1 MRALQPVI
9 GINYGAKQYDR
20 VIQSYRV
27 FAVAALLL
35 TLPFWIISLISPGSI
50 LGMMLREQVFTG
62 IDFLYFRVYM
72 AILPAMAFI
81 FMAMTLFPSVDK
93 GKPLLFNP
101 RDNHTCEQIDG
112 KTLDYRC
119 INIQPDTMSKAVF
132 EITGKEYLPYFTS
145 QVMFHSELVAV
156 LRELHQMVM
165 EEEKDFRKEEIF
177 FLLLEQLIHEYTEQ
191 AVQTKN
197 TGQSAEIKAICEFL
211 EMHYMENI
219 TLDDLCKLTGLS
231 KYYMIRSFTKQK
243 GISPYS
249 YLETIRIDKAKKLLE
264 EGVLPI
270 DVALQTGFTDQSHF
284 SNFFKKF
291 IGLTPKQYMNIFKD
305 IQS

>member
-1 MRALQPVI
+1 MTQEKRTVKYDAELEVEAYHFQGIMQKFPNHFHEYYVI
-9 GINYGAKQYDR
+9 GFIEKGQRYLSCKNKEYT
-20 VIQSYRV
+20 IE
-27 FAVAALLL
+27 
-35 TLPFWIISLISPGSI
+35 PGD
-50 LGMMLREQVFTG
+50 LV
-62 IDFLYFRVYM
+62 
-72 AILPAMAFI
+72 
-81 FMAMTLFPSVDK
+81 
-93 GKPLLFNP
+93 LFNP
-101 RDNHTCEQIDG
+101 RDNHTCDQIDG

-132 EITGKEYLPYFTS
+132 EIIGKEYLPYFTS
-145 QVMFHSELVAV
+145 QVIFHSELVSV
-156 LRELHQMVM
+156 LRELHQMMM

-177 FLLLEQLIHEYTEQ
+177 FFLLEQLIQEYTEQ
-191 AVQTKN
+191 TVPAEKTR
-197 TGQSAEIKAICEFL
+197 QSAEAKAICEFL

-231 KYYMIRSFTKQK
+231 KYYLLRSFTKQK

-264 EGVLPI
+264 QGILPI

-305 IQS
+305 TQS